1 MDITGSIIFLVV
13 GAAAGWLAGTFMKGG
28 GFGLLGNILI
38 GIAGG
43 IVGGFMF
50 RLLVVTAG
58 GLIGS
63 MVTAILGAIV
73 LLYVIG
79 LYKNRKVS

>member
-1 MDITGSIIFLVV
+1 
-13 GAAAGWLAGTFMKGG
+13 MKGG

-43 IVGGFMF
+43 IVGGFLF
-50 RLLVVTAG
+50 RLLVIAAG

-63 MVTAILGAIV
+63 MVTAIVGAV
-73 LLYVIG
+73 GLLYVIG
-79 LYKNRKVS
+79 LFKNRKESSI